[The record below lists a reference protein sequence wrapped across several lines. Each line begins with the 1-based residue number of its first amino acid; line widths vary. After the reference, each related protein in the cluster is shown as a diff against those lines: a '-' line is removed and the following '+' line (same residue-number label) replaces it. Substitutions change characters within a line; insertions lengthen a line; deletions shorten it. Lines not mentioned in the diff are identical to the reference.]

1 MCTKIQ
7 NITVKFSFRYANQIM
22 AGDQVLVL
30 STYGETQVTVIIV
43 STFIGQGNSVLSDFI
58 RDSYMYVHIQ

>member
-1 MCTKIQ
+1 M
-7 NITVKFSFRYANQIM
+7 V
-22 AGDQVLVL
+22 GDQVLVL
-30 STYGETQVTVIIV
+30 STYGETQVTVISV